1 MSDNQVEGPEGWL
14 ARHGDCLYHFALVR
28 LRAPEL
34 AADLV
39 QETFLEAIRTRNA
52 FAGRSSERTWLVGI
66 LKHKIVDHLR
76 KSGRDRAV
84 RNGIAP
90 EASAEAAFDRRG
102 HWRVSPA
109 AWTGD
114 PSRVLETREFWEVF
128 SHCLSKLP
136 AGLADAFHLRELDGL
151 SAEEVRQVLNI
162 TPANLWARLH
172 RARLLLRQ
180 CLDAGWYGYRANS
193 PPRKVKESTRA

>member
-1 MSDNQVEGPEGWL
+1 MSDNHAEGPEGWL
-14 ARHGDCLYHFALVR
+14 DRHGDCLYRYALVR

-39 QETFLEAIRTRNA
+39 QETFLEAFRTRSA

-76 KSGRDRAV
+76 KAGRDRSA
-84 RNGIAP
+84 RFDTAP
-90 EASAEAAFDRRG
+90 EASAEAAFDHRS
-102 HWRVSPA
+102 HWRISPS

-114 PSRVLETREFWEVF
+114 PRRVLETREFWEIF
-128 SHCLSKLP
+128 SNCLSKLP
-136 AGLADAFHLRELDGL
+136 AGLADAFLLRELDGL
-151 SAEEVRQVLNI
+151 SAEEVRQTLNI

-180 CLDAGWYGYRANS
+180 CLDSRWFGYRTSS
-193 PPRKVKESTRA
+193 PPRQVKEPSPS